1 MVIKDA
7 KPKIQEDSS
16 GKLGNSL
23 INVSVASEL
32 YLPTKKVKEKS
43 GKRDH

>member
-1 MVIKDA
+1 MEDA
-7 KPKIQEDSS
+7 KPKIQEDAS

-32 YLPTKKVKEKS
+32 YLPSKKKAKEKS
-43 GKRDH
+43 GEHDH